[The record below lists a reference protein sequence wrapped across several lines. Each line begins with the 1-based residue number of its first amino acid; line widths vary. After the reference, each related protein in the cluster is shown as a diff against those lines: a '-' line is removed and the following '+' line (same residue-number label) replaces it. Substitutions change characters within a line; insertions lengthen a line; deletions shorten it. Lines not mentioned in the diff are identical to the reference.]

1 MKRICVLLAMLL
13 TMAMPT
19 AVVAAAEEKKIDD
32 YPITKMVVVVG
43 ANSETRAESIS
54 VKPGDY
60 FMVVLY
66 AAGGTGFSWAFDSK
80 NLNLLEAV
88 ADSTEPVSSQPLA
101 GGEARWKFCLRVK
114 PEAVGQETLHFYLS
128 RPWMKNAKPAQAFDL
143 TVVVNSL

>member
-13 TMAMPT
+13 TMAMLT
-19 AVVAAAEEKKIDD
+19 AVVAAEEKKIDD

-66 AAGGTGFSWAFDSK
+66 AAGGTGFSWAFDRKS
-80 NLNLLEAV
+80 LNLLEAV
-88 ADSTEPVSSQPLA
+88 ADSTEPVSSQPSA

-128 RPWMKNAKPAQAFDL
+128 RPRMKNAKPAQAFDL